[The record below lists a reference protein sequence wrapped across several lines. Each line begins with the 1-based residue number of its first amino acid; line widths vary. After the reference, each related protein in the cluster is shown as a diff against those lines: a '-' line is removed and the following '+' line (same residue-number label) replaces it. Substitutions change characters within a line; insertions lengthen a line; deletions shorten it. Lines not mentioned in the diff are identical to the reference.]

1 MASKLTLDGGIAL
14 VTGAAH
20 GIGKETALSFTEA
33 GAKGVVFADINH
45 EEAKAVAEESRKYAK
60 HAEYRALAIK
70 VDVTDA
76 ESVQGLVTSTVKEFG
91 RVDYAVHSAGINME
105 SYGSFTPAL
114 DLDVFSKISD
124 TNIAGAVRF
133 VRAVMRAMAQQE
145 PLTFPGTSRHSSRS
159 LGRGSIILLG
169 SISSLIGTPGMIA
182 YTTAKH
188 AIIGIVKSAAVDSL
202 ALQSAIRVNA
212 VCPAWVDT
220 PMVQNA
226 IETNPVLKQAI
237 DNITPLKRAATV
249 DEVADYIVFL
259 SSPSASFINGTAL
272 PIDAGFTLPAP
283 PPPSQQGY
291 K

>member
-1 MASKLTLDGGIAL
+1 MASKLTLDGCIAL
-14 VTGAAH
+14 VTGAAR
-20 GIGKETALSFTEA
+20 GIGKETALAFAEA

-45 EEAKAVAEESRKYAK
+45 EGVKAVAEESRKYAK
-60 HAEYRALAIK
+60 HAEYRALAVK

-76 ESVQGLVTSTVKEFG
+76 ESVQSLVTSTVREFG
-91 RVDYAVHSAGINME
+91 RVDYAVNSAGIDLE
-105 SYGSFTPAL
+105 HYGSFTPAL

-133 VRAVMRAMAQQE
+133 IRAVMAAMAQQE

-159 LGRGSIILLG
+159 LGKASQSLPISIKL
-169 SISSLIGTPGMIA
+169 SIEFFA
-182 YTTAKH
+182 EATANG
-188 AIIGIVKSAAVDSL
+188 IIYIAVDAL
-202 ALQSAIRVNA
+202 ALQNAIRVNA

-220 PMVQNA
+220 PMVWDA
-226 IETNPVLKQAI
+226 AEKNPLIKHAI

-259 SSPSASFINGTAL
+259 CSPSASFINGTAL

-283 PPPSQQGY
+283 PALLH
-291 K
+291 